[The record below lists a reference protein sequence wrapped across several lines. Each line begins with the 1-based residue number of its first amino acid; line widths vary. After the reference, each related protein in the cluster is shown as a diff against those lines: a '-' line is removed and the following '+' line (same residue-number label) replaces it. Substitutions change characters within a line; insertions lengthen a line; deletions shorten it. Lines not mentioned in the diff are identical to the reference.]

1 MSRGV
6 VIFMSILVVVPAFV
20 VLIGLGSWQVQRL
33 NWKNDLIYG
42 RQVALDV
49 EPVAMPSRDDIVER
63 MSFRRVVVTGT
74 FIHDQEFYFYAP
86 KSGKTGYRVVTP
98 VLQELGLTLLV
109 DRGWIPADKLDPA
122 TRPEGQIEGDISI
135 TGIVR
140 TDIVG
145 IQGPLPD
152 NDVENN
158 EWFWV
163 DPTAMSAVHGM
174 YYRPALVVADE
185 TANPGGWP
193 RGDATVP
200 GLRNPH
206 LGYAITWFSLAFAL
220 VLIWILALRRRL
232 SGADSRPMKDWG
244 ED

>member
-1 MSRGV
+1 MSRGGI
-6 VIFMSILVVVPAFV
+6 IFMSILVVIPAFV

-33 NWKNDLIYG
+33 NWKNEVIDG
-42 RQVALDV
+42 RQAALEVD
-49 EPVAMPSRDDIVER
+49 PIPIPSRDDVVER
-63 MSFRRVVVTGT
+63 MSFRWVEVTGT

-86 KSGKTGYRVVTP
+86 KSGKAGYRVVTP
-98 VLQELGLTLLV
+98 VLQRIGLTLLV
-109 DRGWIPADKLDPA
+109 DRGWVPADRRDPA
-122 TRPEGQIEGDISI
+122 TRLEGQIEGEVTIV
-135 TGIVR
+135 GIVR

-163 DPTAMSAVHGM
+163 DPTAMSAVHGA
-174 YYRPALVVADE
+174 YYRPALVVADD

-193 RGDATVP
+193 QGDASVL
-200 GLRNPH
+200 GVRNSH

-220 VLIWILALRRRL
+220 VVIWILALRRRL
-232 SGADSRPMKDWG
+232 SGVDSGPVKDWG

>member
-1 MSRGV
+1 MSRGAI
-6 VIFMSILVVVPAFV
+6 IFMSILVVVPAFV
-20 VLIGLGSWQVQRL
+20 VLLGLGSWQVQRL
-33 NWKNDLIYG
+33 NWKSDLIYG
-42 RQVALDV
+42 RQAALDV
-49 EPVAMPSRDDIVER
+49 DPIPMPSRDAVVER

-74 FIHDQEFYFYAP
+74 FIHEQEFYFYAP
-86 KSGKTGYRVVTP
+86 KSGMAGYRVVTP
-98 VLQELGLTLLV
+98 LLQELDLTLLV
-109 DRGWIPADKLDPA
+109 DRGWVPADKRDPA
-122 TRPEGQIEGDISI
+122 TRPDGQIEGDITI

-145 IQGPLPD
+145 IQGLLPD

-174 YYRPALVVADE
+174 YYRPAIVAADE

-193 RGDATVP
+193 RGDVTVP
-200 GLRNPH
+200 GLRNAH

-220 VLIWILALRRRL
+220 VVIWILALRRRL